1 MFFEVEYGRPQCVKT
16 SLFMNTLAIDVPDP
30 CEKVLGA

>member
-1 MFFEVEYGRPQCVKT
+1 MFFEVEYGRPQWVKT
-16 SLFMNTLAIDVPDP
+16 SLLMNTLTIDVPNP